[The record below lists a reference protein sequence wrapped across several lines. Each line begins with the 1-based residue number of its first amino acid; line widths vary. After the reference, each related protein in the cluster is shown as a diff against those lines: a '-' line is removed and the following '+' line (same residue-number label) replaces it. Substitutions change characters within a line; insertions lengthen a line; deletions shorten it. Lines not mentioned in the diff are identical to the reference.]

1 MPWKIGS
8 GRKKRMYV
16 TAQIMRHNVPDMSIE
31 CLIFCL
37 VYERFYYYC
46 NTDDK
51 LDNDFLLQT
60 AENAF
65 IYNLDLRQS
74 KHPSYSVNKQYWAA
88 LGLTANQ
95 AKQIV
100 GRQIRESRILGVY
113 DLSKSVKENLDTMHS
128 MGIKV
133 GRSTLF
139 KLISEIKKGNTGA
152 PN

>member
-1 MPWKIGS
+1 
-8 GRKKRMYV
+8 
-16 TAQIMRHNVPDMSIE
+16 MRHNIPNMSIE

-37 VYERFYYYC
+37 VYERYYYYC
-46 NTDDK
+46 NSDGK

-65 IYNLDLRQS
+65 LYDLDLRQS

-133 GRSTLF
+133 GKSTLY
-139 KLISEIKKGNTGA
+139 KLIKDIREDNTGTPLSEESA
-152 PN
+152 P

>member
-1 MPWKIGS
+1 
-8 GRKKRMYV
+8 
-16 TAQIMRHNVPDMSIE
+16 MRHNIPDMSIE

-37 VYERFYYYC
+37 VYERYFYYC
-46 NTDDK
+46 NSDGK

-65 IYNLDLRQS
+65 IYDLDLRQS
-74 KHPSYSVNKQYWAA
+74 KHPRYSVNKQYWSA

-100 GRQIRESRILGVY
+100 GRQLRESRILSVY
-113 DLSKSVKENLDTMHS
+113 DFSQSVQKNLEFMHS
-128 MGIKV
+128 IGIKV

-139 KLISEIKKGNTGA
+139 KLISEIKKGHTGA